1 MAEILK
7 KVDMFTD
14 GACSINPGPGGYAAI
29 LRYNGREKIFS
40 GGDGNTT
47 NNQMELM
54 AVITGFEVM
63 KERCDVTVYTDS
75 KYVVDGITKGWA
87 KVWRANGWKKK
98 DGKLAKNSELWDRL
112 LNLIDEHKVE
122 FVWIKGHDGHPEN
135 ERCDKIAVEESKKF
149 A

>member
-1 MAEILK
+1 MADTLK
-7 KVDMFTD
+7 KVDIFTD

-29 LRYNGREKIFS
+29 LRYNGREKVFS
-40 GGDGNTT
+40 GGARGTT

-54 AVITGFEVM
+54 AVITGLEVL
-63 KERCDVTVYTDS
+63 KERCNVTIYTDS
-75 KYVVDGITKGWA
+75 KYVVDGITRDWA
-87 KVWRANGWKKK
+87 KNWRENNWKKK
-98 DGKLAKNSELWDRL
+98 DGKLAKNPELWERL
-112 LNLIDEHKVE
+112 LDLIDMHEVN